1 MLMQGRE
8 GEKPDVDTDFP
19 DVKKVSGE
27 ELIEEIST
35 AYNRDGMDETIII
48 SRSNKRTN
56 IFNEGIRNRILYRE
70 EDLSTGDMVMVVK
83 NNYYWTKQA
92 EADGKLDFIANGD
105 IAEIRRVRRRTELY
119 GFHFAEATLH
129 FPDYDM
135 DLDVKI
141 LLDTLRS
148 ESPSLTY
155 EESNRLFQAVQED
168 YMHIG
173 NKRERMKQMRED
185 PFLNALQLKFAYAV
199 TCHKAQGGQWQN
211 VFLDKGYITD
221 DMINTDYLRWLY
233 TAFTRA
239 TGKLYLINW
248 D

>member
-1 MLMQGRE
+1 
-8 GEKPDVDTDFP
+8 
-19 DVKKVSGE
+19 
-27 ELIEEIST
+27 
-35 AYNRDGMDETIII
+35 
-48 SRSNKRTN
+48 
-56 IFNEGIRNRILYRE
+56 
-70 EDLSTGDMVMVVK
+70 
-83 NNYYWTKQA
+83 
-92 EADGKLDFIANGD
+92 
-105 IAEIRRVRRRTELY
+105 
-119 GFHFAEATLH
+119 
-129 FPDYDM
+129 
-135 DLDVKI
+135 
-141 LLDTLRS
+141 
-148 ESPSLTY
+148 
-155 EESNRLFQAVQED
+155 
-168 YMHIG
+168 MHIG